1 MLRRFAAGTSA
12 ALVAVGLAVAPAWA
26 NGLPPAT
33 SAVSSGSALRGPL
46 PDISAANR
54 NSSTP
59 PTVGTPIPETPSSP
73 PSDESG
79 PGGPGPGDSGPP
91 SPSAPPVD
99 SSTPPLS
106 PDVTAPPAPPAPPV
120 EAPAPTPPAPP
131 AAPRGPS
138 GESVLP
144 IAEKPHLPQTA
155 AESQPLTVAGGV
167 SLIAAGLAWIGGA
180 RRRRKAAGAPST

>member
-1 MLRRFAAGTSA
+1 MLRRIAAGTSA
-12 ALVAVGLAVAPAWA
+12 ALIAVGLAVAPARA
-26 NGLPPAT
+26 TGLPPAT
-33 SAVSSGSALRGPL
+33 SAVSSGSVLRGPL
-46 PDISAANR
+46 PDISAAHR

-59 PTVGTPIPETPSSP
+59 PTVGTPIPETPNSP

-99 SSTPPLS
+99 SPPPPSPEVTP
-106 PDVTAPPAPPAPPV
+106 PPAPPAPPA
-120 EAPAPTPPAPP
+120 EALAPTPPTPP

-138 GESVLP
+138 GKSVLP
-144 IAEKPHLPQTA
+144 TAEPRLPQTA
-155 AESQPLTVAGGV
+155 AESQPLTVAGGA

-180 RRRRKAAGAPST
+180 RRRRKATGLTAA